1 MGIGSIEQVLLKAKS
16 FEKRGEIE
24 EARKLYSTTLKLYP
38 KNTRVKKA
46 LNKISTQKKLSKYSD
61 SIPKNEID
69 YCESKGLNK
78 YQHYAGRFAAKEA
91 VFKVLN
97 GEIVSERSLAFK
109 DIEIL
114 NANDGAPYI
123 NILDD
128 IMIDCFDMNLDISIS
143 HIKKYAT
150 ATAISVN
157 PPFRP

>member
-1 MGIGSIEQVLLKAKS
+1 MVGTDIIEVS
-16 FEKRGEIE
+16 RIEKIIKEKGD
-24 EARKLYSTTLKLYP
+24 
-38 KNTRVKKA
+38 NF
-46 LNKISTQKKLSKYSD
+46 LNRIYT
-61 SIPKNEID
+61 KNEID

-157 PPFRP
+157 PPFRS

>member
-1 MGIGSIEQVLLKAKS
+1 MVGTDIIEV
-16 FEKRGEIE
+16 FRI
-24 EARKLYSTTLKLYP
+24 
-38 KNTRVKKA
+38 
-46 LNKISTQKKLSKYSD
+46 KKLIKEKGDKFLNRIYT
-61 SIPKNEID
+61 KNEIN

-97 GEIVSERSLAFK
+97 GETDSGNSLTFK
-109 DIEIL
+109 NIEIL
-114 NANDGAPYI
+114 NKNDGAPYV

-128 IMIDCFDMNLDISIS
+128 IKVDCFDTDIDISIS

-150 ATAISVN
+150 ATAVSVN

>member
-1 MGIGSIEQVLLKAKS
+1 MIGTDIIEVS
-16 FEKRGEIE
+16 RIEKLIKEKGN
-24 EARKLYSTTLKLYP
+24 KF
-38 KNTRVKKA
+38 
-46 LNKISTQKKLSKYSD
+46 LNRIYT
-61 SIPKNEID
+61 KNEID

-97 GEIVSERSLAFK
+97 AETVSENPLTFK
-109 DIEIL
+109 NIEIL
-114 NANDGAPYI
+114 NANDGAPYV

-128 IMIDCFDMNLDISIS
+128 IMVDCFDTYNVDVSIS

-157 PPFRP
+157 PPFRI

>member
-1 MGIGSIEQVLLKAKS
+1 MVGTDIIEVS
-16 FEKRGEIE
+16 RIEKLIKEKGN
-24 EARKLYSTTLKLYP
+24 KF
-38 KNTRVKKA
+38 
-46 LNKISTQKKLSKYSD
+46 LNRIYT
-61 SIPKNEID
+61 KNEID

-114 NANDGAPYI
+114 NANDGAPYV

-128 IMIDCFDMNLDISIS
+128 IMIDCFDMYNVDISIS

-150 ATAISVN
+150 AIAISVN
-157 PPFRP
+157 STFRL

>member
-1 MGIGSIEQVLLKAKS
+1 MVGTDIIEVARI
-16 FEKRGEIE
+16 EKLIKQKGD
-24 EARKLYSTTLKLYP
+24 KF
-38 KNTRVKKA
+38 
-46 LNKISTQKKLSKYSD
+46 LNRIYT
-61 SIPKNEID
+61 KNEIN

-97 GEIVSERSLAFK
+97 GETDSGNSLTFK
-109 DIEIL
+109 NIEIL
-114 NANDGAPYI
+114 NKNDGAPYV

-128 IMIDCFDMNLDISIS
+128 IKVDCFDMDLDISIS

-150 ATAISVN
+150 ATAVSVN

>member
-1 MGIGSIEQVLLKAKS
+1 MVGTDIIEVS
-16 FEKRGEIE
+16 RIEKLIKEKGN
-24 EARKLYSTTLKLYP
+24 KF
-38 KNTRVKKA
+38 
-46 LNKISTQKKLSKYSD
+46 LNRIYT
-61 SIPKNEID
+61 KNEID

-114 NANDGAPYI
+114 NANDGAPYV